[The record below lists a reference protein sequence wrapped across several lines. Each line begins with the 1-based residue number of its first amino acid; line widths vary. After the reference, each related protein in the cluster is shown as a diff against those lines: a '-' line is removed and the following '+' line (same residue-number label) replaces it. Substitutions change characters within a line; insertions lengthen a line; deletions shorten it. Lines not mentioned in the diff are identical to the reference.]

1 MNTNQ
6 APKSVVAAAVVGDD
20 DANWRRKSCFKS
32 SGRADGDLNEW
43 KREESVCCLKIR
55 LPNGKYT
62 NFTVLLTSFQKL
74 VNSATRGP
82 MTQSRYFLGVLLD
95 LWG

>member
-6 APKSVVAAAVVGDD
+6 APKSVVAAAAAVVDDD

-43 KREESVCCLKIR
+43 K
-55 LPNGKYT
+55 
-62 NFTVLLTSFQKL
+62 
-74 VNSATRGP
+74 
-82 MTQSRYFLGVLLD
+82 
-95 LWG
+95 